1 MMLPVLATPYGEKE
15 LRECLGNFMPIKAPP
30 RPPIDAA
37 EALHK
42 GWLEL
47 WYQPKINRAFG
58 GHLLPPWPFQADS
71 A

>member
-1 MMLPVLATPYGEKE
+1 MFGEFYAHKSAAAS
-15 LRECLGNFMPIKAPP
+15 F
-30 RPPIDAA
+30 IDAA